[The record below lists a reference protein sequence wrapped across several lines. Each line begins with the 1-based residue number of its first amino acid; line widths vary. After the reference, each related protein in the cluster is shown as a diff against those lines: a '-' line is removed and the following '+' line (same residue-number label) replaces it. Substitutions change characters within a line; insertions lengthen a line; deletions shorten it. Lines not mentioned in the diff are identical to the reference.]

1 MLTVIIIMSRQQ
13 NDLLTNSRA
22 TVKYGTIVMNRN
34 LSLQFPIFNFQSVF
48 SISHM
53 HPAIQSIY
61 RNITNGS
68 LMPSNV
74 LIPSVIEKTQFGER
88 VYDIYSRLLEER
100 IIFLGTAINDDV
112 ANSVIAQLL
121 FLEKENKEKDITL
134 YVNSP
139 GGQVSSTLAMYDT
152 MRHVKPDVSTVC
164 LGMAASGGA
173 LILLGGHKG
182 KRFALPH
189 SEIMIHQP
197 LGGTEGQA
205 TDIAIH
211 AEHII
216 KTKKLL
222 NEMIALHSGRD
233 LAKVEIDT
241 ERDKFM
247 TAKEALEYGL
257 IDKIIQ

>member
-1 MLTVIIIMSRQQ
+1 
-13 NDLLTNSRA
+13 
-22 TVKYGTIVMNRN
+22 
-34 LSLQFPIFNFQSVF
+34 
-48 SISHM
+48 M
-53 HPAIQSIY
+53 HPAIQSIAK
-61 RNITNGS
+61 NISRGYITPQNFI
-68 LMPSNV
+68 
-74 LIPSVIEKTQFGER
+74 IPTVIEKTQFGER

-112 ANSVIAQLL
+112 ANSIIAQFL
-121 FLEKENKEKDITL
+121 FLEKEDAKKDITL

-139 GGQVSSTLAMYDT
+139 GGQVTSTLAMYDT
-152 MRHVKPDVSTVC
+152 MQLIQPDVSTVC

-173 LILLGGHKG
+173 IILLGGAKG

-216 KTKKLL
+216 KTKDLL
-222 NEMIALHSGRD
+222 NEMIAKHTGQ
-233 LAKVEIDT
+233 KVEKVKQDT

-247 TAKEALEYGL
+247 MADEALAYGL
-257 IDKIIQ
+257 IDRIISTQKQ

>member
-1 MLTVIIIMSRQQ
+1 
-13 NDLLTNSRA
+13 
-22 TVKYGTIVMNRN
+22 
-34 LSLQFPIFNFQSVF
+34 
-48 SISHM
+48 M
-53 HPAIQSIY
+53 HPQIQSIAKEIA
-61 RNITNGS
+61 RGHIAPHS
-68 LMPSNV
+68 DV
-74 LIPSVIEKTQFGER
+74 LVPTVIEKTQFGER
-88 VYDIYSRLLEER
+88 AYDIYSRLLEER
-100 IIFLGTAINDDV
+100 IVFLGTQINDPV
-112 ANSVIAQLL
+112 ANTVIAQLL
-121 FLEKENKEKDITL
+121 FLEKQDPKKDIVF

-152 MRHVKPDVSTVC
+152 MQLITPDVSTVC

-173 LILLGGHKG
+173 IILMGGAKG

-216 KTKKLL
+216 RMKDML
-222 NEMIALHSGRD
+222 NEMIALHSGQK
-233 LAKVEIDT
+233 LAKVKIDT

-247 TAKEALEYGL
+247 SSKEALDYGL
-257 IDKIIQ
+257 IDRIITKSKVTG

>member
-1 MLTVIIIMSRQQ
+1 MNTIIP
-13 NDLLTNSRA
+13 T
-22 TVKYGTIVMNRN
+22 
-34 LSLQFPIFNFQSVF
+34 
-48 SISHM
+48 
-53 HPAIQSIY
+53 
-61 RNITNGS
+61 
-68 LMPSNV
+68 
-74 LIPSVIEKTQFGER
+74 VIEKTQFGER

-100 IIFLGTAINDDV
+100 IVFMGTQINDSI

-121 FLEKENKEKDITL
+121 FLEKSDPKKDIIM

-152 MRHVKPDVSTVC
+152 MQLIAPDVSTVC

-173 LILLGGHKG
+173 IILLGGAKG
-182 KRFALPH
+182 KRYALPH

-216 KTKKLL
+216 RMKDML
-222 NEMIALHSGRD
+222 NEMIARHSGQKI
-233 LAKVEIDT
+233 AKVKNDT
-241 ERDKFM
+241 ERDKYLS
-247 TAKEALEYGL
+247 AKEALEYGI
-257 IDKIIQ
+257 IDKIIESKPV

>member
-1 MLTVIIIMSRQQ
+1 MYHQLTSIAKTAGRNATFPQ
-13 NDLLTNSRA
+13 NT
-22 TVKYGTIVMNRN
+22 
-34 LSLQFPIFNFQSVF
+34 
-48 SISHM
+48 
-53 HPAIQSIY
+53 
-61 RNITNGS
+61 
-68 LMPSNV
+68 

-121 FLEKENKEKDITL
+121 FLEKENAEKDITM
-134 YVNSP
+134 YINSP

-152 MRHVKPDVSTVC
+152 MQLIKPNVSTVC

-173 LILLGGHKG
+173 LILLGGAKG

-211 AEHII
+211 ADHII
-216 KTKKLL
+216 KTKNLL
-222 NEMIALHSGRD
+222 NEMIAKHSGQD
-233 LAKVEIDT
+233 LKKVINDT

-247 TAKEALEYGL
+247 SAKEAKDYGL
-257 IDKIIQ
+257 IDKIIS

>member
-1 MLTVIIIMSRQQ
+1 
-13 NDLLTNSRA
+13 
-22 TVKYGTIVMNRN
+22 
-34 LSLQFPIFNFQSVF
+34 
-48 SISHM
+48 M
-53 HPAIQSIY
+53 HPMIQSIAKGIS
-61 RNITNGS
+61 RGHIT
-68 LMPSNV
+68 PQNV
-74 LIPSVIEKTQFGER
+74 LIPTVIEKTQFGER

-100 IIFLGTAINDDV
+100 IVFLGTAINDDI

-121 FLEKENKEKDITL
+121 FLEKQDPKKDIVF

-139 GGQVSSTLAMYDT
+139 GGQVTSTMAMYDT
-152 MRHVKPDVSTVC
+152 MELISPDVSTVC

-173 LILLGGHKG
+173 IILMSGAKG

-216 KTKKLL
+216 KTKDLL
-222 NEMIALHSGRD
+222 NDLIAKHSGQKIQ
-233 LAKVEIDT
+233 KVKIDT
-241 ERDKFM
+241 ERDKFLS
-247 TAKEALEYGL
+247 AQEALEYGL
-257 IDKIIQ
+257 IDAIINNKNQAKAL

>member
-1 MLTVIIIMSRQQ
+1 MHQ
-13 NDLLTNSRA
+13 N
-22 TVKYGTIVMNRN
+22 
-34 LSLQFPIFNFQSVF
+34 
-48 SISHM
+48 
-53 HPAIQSIY
+53 IQSIASQIS
-61 RNITNGS
+61 RGTPPMNF
-68 LMPSNV
+68 V
-74 LIPSVIEKTQFGER
+74 IPTVIEKTQFGER

-100 IIFLGTAINDDV
+100 IIFLGTPINDDI
-112 ANSVIAQLL
+112 ANSIIAQLL
-121 FLEKENKEKDITL
+121 FLEKEDPKKDITL

-139 GGQVSSTLAMYDT
+139 GGQVTSTLAMYDT
-152 MRHVKPDVSTVC
+152 MQHVQPDVSTVC

-173 LILLGGHKG
+173 IILMGGAKG

-216 KTKKLL
+216 NTKNLL
-222 NEMIALHSGRD
+222 NELIALHAGK
-233 LAKVEIDT
+233 KVEQVKLDT

-247 TAKEALEYGL
+247 SAKEALAYGL
-257 IDKIIQ
+257 IDKIITSPKAK

>member
-1 MLTVIIIMSRQQ
+1 
-13 NDLLTNSRA
+13 
-22 TVKYGTIVMNRN
+22 
-34 LSLQFPIFNFQSVF
+34 
-48 SISHM
+48 M
-53 HPAIQSIY
+53 HPMIQSIAK
-61 RNITNGS
+61 NISSGRMTPHNT
-68 LMPSNV
+68 
-74 LIPSVIEKTQFGER
+74 LIPTVIEKTQFGER

-100 IIFLGTAINDDV
+100 IIFLGTQINDDV

-121 FLEKENKEKDITL
+121 FLEKQDAKKDIIF

-139 GGQVSSTLAMYDT
+139 GGQVTSTMAMYDT
-152 MRHVKPDVSTVC
+152 MQLIAPDVSTVC

-173 LILLGGHKG
+173 IILMSGAKG
-182 KRFALPH
+182 KRFVLPH

-216 KTKKLL
+216 KTKDIL
-222 NEMIALHSGRD
+222 NELIAKHSGQKI
-233 LAKVEIDT
+233 AKVRIDT

-247 TAKEALEYGL
+247 TAEDAVAYGL
-257 IDKIIQ
+257 VDKIIQK